1 MTTIAVRTGNLE
13 VAGATIHHELRGRG
27 PLLVLHAAPMTTDAF
42 AGAADLLAADHT
54 VLTSDPRGVGGST
67 VDDRNCDVSPELR
80 ADDLIR
86 LLEYVDAGPAVLFGS
101 SGGAVS
107 ALALAVTRPD
117 LVSTVIA
124 HEPPLAELLPDRDR
138 ILAATDR
145 MIETYLTGDRLRYW
159 NQFLDVA
166 GIVMPPEVVEH
177 VFGGP
182 LDERG
187 AADERYAV
195 VHMNRC
201 TTFWKPDLRALRTVA
216 DRLVIGIGEDSAGQ
230 LCDRASRALGA
241 HLGVEPT
248 LFPGDH
254 TGFAEDPAAFVAR
267 LSAVLDAR
275 KQPR

>member
-1 MTTIAVRTGNLE
+1 MTTTTVRTGNLE

-27 PLLVLHAAPMTTDAF
+27 PLLVLHAAPMTADAF
-42 AGAADLLAADHT
+42 ADAADILAADHT
-54 VLTSDPRGVGGST
+54 VLTSDPRGVGAST
-67 VDDRNCDVSPELR
+67 VDDRDADVSPELR

-86 LLEYVDAGPAVLFGS
+86 LLEHVDAGPAVLFGS

-107 ALALAVTRPD
+107 PLVLAAGRPD

-124 HEPPLAELLPDRDR
+124 HEPPVAELLPDRDR

-145 MIETYLTGDRLRYW
+145 MIETYLTGDRLGYW

-177 VFGGP
+177 IFGGT
-182 LDERG
+182 LDERD
-187 AADERYAV
+187 AADERYAA
-195 VHMNRC
+195 VHMDRP
-201 TTFWKPDLRALRTVA
+201 TTGWKPDLAALHTIA

-241 HLGVEPT
+241 HLGIEPT

-254 TGFAEDPAAFVAR
+254 IGFVEHPAAFVDR
-267 LSAVLDAR
+267 LSAVLEDHN
-275 KQPR
+275 QPR